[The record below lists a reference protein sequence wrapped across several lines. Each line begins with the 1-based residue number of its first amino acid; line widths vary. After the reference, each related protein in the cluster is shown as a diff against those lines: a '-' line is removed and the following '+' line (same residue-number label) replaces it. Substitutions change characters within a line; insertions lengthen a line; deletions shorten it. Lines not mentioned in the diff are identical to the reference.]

1 MRLPLK
7 KYQQDCLDLLEEYAR
22 GVRSRMFAGAERP
35 ERGAFEETTAGRA
48 YFSTPGFE
56 NVPYVCLRLPTGG
69 GKTLLASHAIGVV
82 GRTLLESDR
91 PACLW
96 ITPSTTIRDQTM
108 RALKNPH
115 HSYRLALEEALGGS
129 VEVATLE
136 QAMTSPQ
143 MVRRSAPPL
152 VIVTT
157 IQSYRISDD
166 EGRELSDTRR
176 IYRDNGYMQEAL
188 ADLPAWR
195 AGASL
200 QIRRAML
207 IYPWPTLCGYGGR
220 LW

>member
-1 MRLPLK
+1 MFMDHAQHDDSRP
-7 KYQQDCLDLLEEYAR
+7 DNA
-22 GVRSRMFAGAERP
+22 GV
-35 ERGAFEETTAGRA
+35 
-48 YFSTPGFE
+48 
-56 NVPYVCLRLPTGG
+56 
-69 GKTLLASHAIGVV
+69 
-82 GRTLLESDR
+82 
-91 PACLW
+91 
-96 ITPSTTIRDQTM
+96 
-108 RALKNPH
+108 KNPH

-188 ADLPAWR
+188 ADLPAWAR
-195 AGASL
+195 GPRCRFAG
-200 QIRRAML
+200 Q
-207 IYPWPTLCGYGGR
+207 C
-220 LW
+220 